1 MSKTNDI
8 VKQLVERL
16 GAIRRVDGFATDAGL
31 NVSRGRPAVAGGAEE
46 ALDVFELEDQIEKQR
61 VDGSGASDCTAV
73 DTDLLLP
80 INIEGYA
87 VVAADQ
93 HMEVGHALVS
103 DIKRAVFGGD
113 MTWGGLAT
121 HTHYIG
127 RTIDRRA
134 EGANAVTVLV
144 QIRIGCVEDLANP

>member
-1 MSKTNDI
+1 MSKANDI

-31 NVSRGRPAVAGGAEE
+31 NVSRGQPAVAGGADET
-46 ALDVFELEDQIEKQR
+46 LDVFELEDQIEKQR
-61 VDGSGASDCTAV
+61 VDGSGASDCAAV

-87 VVAADQ
+87 VVAAEQ
-93 HMEVGHALVS
+93 HMEVGHALVA
-103 DIKRAVFGGD
+103 DIKRAIFSGD

-121 HTHYIG
+121 HTRYIG

-144 QIRIGCVEDLANP
+144 QIRIGCVEDLASP